1 MKYTAGT
8 IEKNGVEVE
17 IFVDT
22 DGRWLADVAG
32 KGLVHP
38 TRDKLADAIGRM
50 TKRVTAKVEVP
61 FFLVSTHNGN
71 VRVREGVCTGIHSG
85 NGNLLVTWKAGNVK
99 EQIRVG
105 FSDDIF
111 SEKVYA
117 EQCAKLLRERSE
129 AEHRYRSHNRQFRI
143 ALEDD
148 VKKALDDA

>member
-8 IEKNGVEVE
+8 VEKNGIEVE

-22 DGRWLADVAG
+22 DGRWLGEVAG
-32 KGLVHP
+32 KSLVHP
-38 TRDKLADAIGRM
+38 TREKLVDAIGRA
-50 TKRVTAKVEVP
+50 TKRVSTKVEVP
-61 FFLVSTHNGN
+61 FFLVSAHNGN
-71 VRVREGVCTGIHSG
+71 VRVREGIVTGIHSG

-111 SEKVYA
+111 AEKVYA
-117 EQCAKLLRERSE
+117 EQCAKLLRERME
-129 AEHRYRSHNRQFRI
+129 AEHRYRAHNRQFRI
-143 ALEDD
+143 SLEDD